1 MKRKHQD
8 IIDQLSLKEK
18 ASLVTGKD
26 FWQTKDIAKAGIPS
40 AFLSDGPH
48 GVRRQAAAADHL
60 GLNAS
65 IPATCYPTA
74 ATMANSW
81 DIELGEGLG
90 QRLGQEAAVQK
101 VNILLGPGLNIKRS
115 PLCGR
120 NFEYFSEDPY
130 LAGKMAAGYVR
141 GIQSNGISA
150 CIKHFA
156 CNDQEENRM
165 TLDSVLDERT
175 LREIYLT
182 AFEIAVKEGK
192 TKSIMSSYN
201 LINGVYANE
210 NEHTLV
216 EILRKE
222 WGFDGLVVTD
232 WGGNND
238 SVLSLKCGNQ
248 LEMPGNPDRPE
259 EIIRAI
265 EDGNLEESVLDDCVD
280 KLLDIIFD
288 TMENGVNKA
297 PEAFDVE
304 EHHAYAQRCAEESA
318 VLLKND
324 GILPLDNEKKLAF
337 IGDFLYLPRY
347 QGAGSSI
354 VNPTRLDDTATIL
367 PNYGFNLV
375 GMARGFNRYGKK
387 KHDKKLHKE
396 ALALAEKADIVVLYL
411 GLDEVTEAEGLDRS
425 DLKLKPNQLQLLQD
439 IKALG
444 KQIVVVLS
452 CGSAIEIPFVDDV
465 NAILHCYLNGQ
476 AGALAT
482 LNILSGKVNPSGKL
496 SETFPNKL
504 EDVASSDNFPSKT
517 RTIEYREAYG
527 VGYRYFEKANVR
539 VNFPFGFGL
548 SYTKFEY
555 SNLEINEDGV
565 DFEIKNVG
573 KVEGKEIAQLYVAL
587 EFSEIIRPVKELKG
601 FVKVKLQP
609 GESKKV
615 HIAFDDK
622 TFRYFNIATN
632 NWEIEEGDYTIMIGA
647 SSNDIRLEGTINQKG
662 TGAEFPY
669 DKVLLP
675 NYAVGNL
682 RNVSDEEFEA
692 LLGHEIPDGSLPFYK
707 KNRMVV
713 DYNTTFQELR
723 YAKRWIGRLVGKA
736 IPWFVRVLR
745 KFGND
750 VTANTLVMGVVH
762 QPMRGMSRF
771 SQGGLR
777 MSQLDG
783 LIDMFNGHFFR
794 GLHHYFKEGRKYKK
808 LAKEEK
814 KALEAEQKEQEAL
827 KAQEQPQEE
836 VVIEAAPSVD
846 NAVLNEEKLESLP
859 ESEPV
864 LQEEIDEAEVAPES
878 PEEEPYEFKPSVVM
892 PDEEKVEEVK
902 EEPVPEQPAPE
913 EAPAEEPVVEEQ
925 PVEEPQPEESPVEFA
940 PVDEETGEVNEEIPL
955 EEPQEE
961 LPEAPN
967 EEQVSEE
974 APEEPLEEKKEEE
987 E

>member
-1 MKRKHQD
+1 MERKHQD
-8 IIDQLSLKEK
+8 IIDKLSLKQK
-18 ASLVTGKD
+18 ASLITGKD
-26 FWQTKDIAKAGIPS
+26 FWQTRDILEANIPS

-81 DIELGEGLG
+81 DPELGEGLG

-141 GIQSNGISA
+141 GIQSNGISS

-156 CNDQEENRM
+156 CNNQEENRM
-165 TLDSVLDERT
+165 TLDSIVDERT
-175 LREIYLT
+175 FREIYLT
-182 AFEIAVKEGK
+182 AFEIAVKEGG

-210 NEHTLV
+210 NEHLLCD
-216 EILRKE
+216 ILRKE
-222 WGFDGLVVTD
+222 WGYDGLVVTD

-248 LEMPGNPDRPE
+248 LEMPGNPDRADD
-259 EIIRAI
+259 IIKAI
-265 EDGNLEESVLDDCVD
+265 EAGELEESVLDDNVD
-280 KLLDIIFD
+280 KLLEIIFD

-297 PEAFDVE
+297 PEQFDVE
-304 EHHAYAQRCAEESA
+304 EHHAFAQKCAEESA

-324 GILPLDNEKKLAF
+324 GVLPLKKEKKVAF
-337 IGDFLYLPRY
+337 IGDFLFLPRY

-354 VNPTRLDDTATIL
+354 VNPTKLDNTADL
-367 PNYGFNLV
+367 LKDNGDFNIV
-375 GMARGFNRYGKK
+375 GCARGFNRYGKK
-387 KHDKKLHKE
+387 NKKLLKE
-396 ALALAEKADIVVLYL
+396 ALSLAEQADVTVLYL
-411 GLDEVTEAEGLDRS
+411 GLDEVTEAEGLDRIN
-425 DLKLKPNQLQLLQD
+425 LHIEQNQLDLVKAV
-439 IKALG
+439 KALN
-444 KQIVVVLS
+444 KEIVVVLS
-452 CGSAIEIPFVDDV
+452 CGSAIEIPFVEDV

-496 SETFPNKL
+496 SETYPIAL

-517 RTIEYREAYG
+517 RTIEYREGYG
-527 VGYRYFEKANVR
+527 VGYRYFDTANIRVR
-539 VNFPFGFGL
+539 YPFGYGL

-555 SNLEINEDGV
+555 SNLKVNKDGV

-573 KVEGKEIAQLYVAL
+573 DVKGKEIAQLYVGL
-587 EFSEIIRPVKELKG
+587 ELSLTIRPKKELKG
-601 FVKVKLQP
+601 FAKVELEP
-609 GESKKV
+609 GESKQV

-622 TFRYFNIATN
+622 TFRYFDIGTN
-632 NWEIEEGDYTIMIGA
+632 KWEIEKGLYSIMIGT
-647 SSNDIRLEGTINQKG
+647 SVEDIVLEDKLEVEGTISAP
-662 TGAEFPY
+662 TC
-669 DKVLLP
+669 DKTLLP

-682 RNVSDEEFEA
+682 RNIPDEEFAA
-692 LLGHEIPDGSLPFYK
+692 LLGHPIPDGKLPFYK
-707 KNRMVV
+707 KNRMVI

-723 YAKRWIGRLVGKA
+723 YSKRWIGRLVGKA

-745 KFGND
+745 KFGNR
-750 VTANTLVMGVVH
+750 VLANTLVMGVVH

-783 LIDMFNGHFFR
+783 LIMIFNGHFFK
-794 GLHHYFKEGRKYKK
+794 GLHHFFKEGRKYKR

-814 KALEAEQKEQEAL
+814 KAEEAKKKEL
-827 KAQEQPQEE
+827 
-836 VVIEAAPSVD
+836 EAAPKVEEPVKEVEPVKEE
-846 NAVLNEEKLESLP
+846 VLNEEPTINEQP
-859 ESEPV
+859 
-864 LQEEIDEAEVAPES
+864 
-878 PEEEPYEFKPSVVM
+878 
-892 PDEEKVEEVK
+892 VEEVVEETINEEPAQEEV
-902 EEPVPEQPAPE
+902 EEPVVE
-913 EAPAEEPVVEEQ
+913 EAPAEEPVQEEAAEEPIPETEEQ
-925 PVEEPQPEESPVEFA
+925 PKE
-940 PVDEETGEVNEEIPL
+940 NE
-955 EEPQEE
+955 
-961 LPEAPN
+961 
-967 EEQVSEE
+967 
-974 APEEPLEEKKEEE
+974 
-987 E
+987 